1 MQIGQKMLHLASVDS
16 TNNYA
21 ANLLKQGD
29 LEHGTV
35 ILADEQYAGRGQRG
49 AEWLVKPGEN
59 LTFSFFL
66 SDVNLSVNRQ
76 FVLTQLV
83 SLGMV
88 DFLRKFGIE
97 ASIKW
102 PNDIYVGDSKIC
114 GMLIENQL
122 SGSSIK
128 SSIIGIGLNV
138 NQEAFSGFS
147 ATSLKL
153 VTGKQHIIQELIFS
167 LIFTLNEMFKENL
180 NRTARIDERYHE
192 NLYRRDEMSDYEDAS
207 GKFQGVIKGVSPEGR
222 LIVLRDHKEYL
233 YELKEIRF
241 V

>member
-1 MQIGQKMLHLASVDS
+1 MQIGRKMLHLASVDS

-21 ANLLKQGD
+21 ANLLKQGE

-66 SDVNLSVNRQ
+66 GDVNLSVNRQ
-76 FVLTQLV
+76 FILTQLV

-88 DFLRKFGIE
+88 DFLKKKGID
-97 ASIKW
+97 ARIKW

-122 SGSSIK
+122 SGSLIK

-138 NQEAFSGFS
+138 NQETFSGFS

-153 VTGKQHIIQELIFS
+153 ITGNHHILQELIFS
-167 LIFTLNEMFKENL
+167 LIFTLNETFEENSSQTGRL
-180 NRTARIDERYHE
+180 NERYHE
-192 NLYRRDEMSDYEDAS
+192 KLYRRDELSGYEDAS

-222 LIVLRDHKEYL
+222 LIVLRDHEEYL

-241 V
+241 I